1 MLASLTT
8 RMPDGTSVS
17 TLLSSLKE
25 RNPRPDPPPRR
36 TVNIVGTGG
45 GPSTFNLS
53 TASAFVAA
61 AMGARVIKTGSRAY
75 ASRTGS
81 VDLLDRL
88 GIRQTSSYEQTE
100 EMLDTFGM
108 ACAGPFVYP
117 KELRMLARQ
126 ILPFDMKTVG
136 RFFNLIGPFLAAV
149 PVSLQIT
156 GVSDHSVLPTFRGL
170 VSEDPSKDY
179 WVVWNDVGVDELM
192 SVVDCHVY
200 DSARGEEFVIRP
212 SELGLSD
219 RPFDDLLPVADLE
232 QTVDHFLGLIG
243 GDGPPGAIESI
254 KLNAAAL
261 AINCEVAPD
270 WAHGPGA
277 GRRHDE
283 RRRSRAADR
292 ADARAR
298 PGSRQGMSFFAD
310 RRPGRPGLAL
320 FLNAGDPPLDDVPG
334 ARADARRG
342 QGRLPRARDPVPE
355 LGQRRAGD
363 PSVGQPRARG
373 RRSTGRPCS
382 SSSATSAPSSSI

>member
-1 MLASLTT
+1 MPSKTPSEALAALVTQRYPIPEEVWGDFWDRLAAKELHPGEALAVLSSLTT

-17 TLLSSLKE
+17 ALLRSLRD
-25 RNPRPDPPPRR
+25 RNPQPEPPPRP

-61 AMGARVIKTGSRAY
+61 AMGTRVIKTGSRAY

-117 KELRMLARQ
+117 RELRLLARQ

-149 PVSLQIT
+149 PVTTQIT

-170 VSEDPSKDY
+170 VAEDEGKRV
-179 WVVWNDVGVDELM
+179 WVTWNDLGVDELL
-192 SVVDCHVY
+192 SVTDSHVY
-200 DSARGEEFVIRP
+200 DNRRSEEFTIEP
-212 SELGLSD
+212 AELGLQA
-219 RPFDDLLPVADLE
+219 RPFDDLLPVEDLDS
-232 QTVDHFLGLIG
+232 TVEHFLALLG
-243 GDGPPGAIESI
+243 GDGPQGAIESI

-261 AINCEVAPD
+261 AINGEVAAD
-270 WAHGPGA
+270 WP
-277 GRRHDE
+277 E
-283 RRRSRAADR
+283 
-292 ADARAR
+292 
-298 PGSRQGMSFFAD
+298 
-310 RRPGRPGLAL
+310 GLAL
-320 FLNAGDPPLDDVPG
+320 AQEAMSKGEPARLIERLRAHAEKPAAG
-334 ARADARRG
+334 A
-342 QGRLPRARDPVPE
+342 
-355 LGQRRAGD
+355 
-363 PSVGQPRARG
+363 
-373 RRSTGRPCS
+373 TRP
-382 SSSATSAPSSSI
+382 

>member
-1 MLASLTT
+1 MTQRYPIAAEVWGDFWDRLAAKELHPGEALAVLSSLTT
-8 RMPDGTSVS
+8 RMPDGVSVS
-17 TLLSSLKE
+17 ALLASLRE
-25 RNPRPDPPPRR
+25 RNPNPGPPTPPSRT

-100 EMLDTFGM
+100 EMLDEFGM

-170 VSEDPSKDY
+170 VDEDQSKEY
-179 WVVWNDVGVDELM
+179 WLVWNDVGVDELM
-192 SVVDCHVY
+192 SVVECHVY
-200 DSARGEEFVIRP
+200 DSRRGEEIILRP
-212 SELGLSD
+212 AELGLGE
-219 RPFDDLLPVADLE
+219 RPFDDLLPVSDLD
-232 QTVDHFLGLIG
+232 QTVDHFLALIG
-243 GDGPPGAIESI
+243 GVGPVGAIESI

-261 AINCEVAPD
+261 AINCDVAPD
-270 WAHGPGA
+270 WPTALELA
-277 GRRHDE
+277 GDAM
-283 RRRSRAADR
+283 AA
-292 ADARAR
+292 
-298 PGSRQGMSFFAD
+298 GV
-310 RRPGRPGLAL
+310 PGRLIERMREHGLLA
-320 FLNAGDPPLDDVPG
+320 AK
-334 ARADARRG
+334 A
-342 QGRLPRARDPVPE
+342 
-355 LGQRRAGD
+355 
-363 PSVGQPRARG
+363 
-373 RRSTGRPCS
+373 
-382 SSSATSAPSSSI
+382 

>member
-1 MLASLTT
+1 MVAQPPSPALAALVTQRYPISEDVWGDFWDRLAAKELHPGEALAVLSSLTT
-8 RMPDGTSVS
+8 RMPDGASVS
-17 TLLSSLKE
+17 SLLQSLRA
-25 RNPRPDPPPRR
+25 RNPQPQTPTRT

-108 ACAGPFVYP
+108 ACAGSFVYP
-117 KELRMLARQ
+117 KELRMLARR

-149 PVSLQIT
+149 PVSVQIT

-179 WVVWNDVGVDELM
+179 WVVWNSAGVDELM
-192 SVVDCHVY
+192 SVVECNVY
-200 DSARGEEFVIRP
+200 DSARGEEYVLRP
-212 SELGLSD
+212 AELGLRA
-219 RPFDDLLPVADLE
+219 RPFEDLLPVSDLDR
-232 QTVDHFLGLIG
+232 TVEHFLALIG
-243 GDGPPGAIESI
+243 GDGPPGAIDSI

-261 AINCEVAPD
+261 ALNGGVAGD
-270 WAHGPGA
+270 WAEGLQMAADAMSA
-277 GRRHDE
+277 GEPARLIE
-283 RRRSRAADR
+283 RMRAA
-292 ADARAR
+292 
-298 PGSRQGMSFFAD
+298 GQ
-310 RRPGRPGLAL
+310 LA
-320 FLNAGDPPLDDVPG
+320 
-334 ARADARRG
+334 
-342 QGRLPRARDPVPE
+342 
-355 LGQRRAGD
+355 
-363 PSVGQPRARG
+363 
-373 RRSTGRPCS
+373 
-382 SSSATSAPSSSI
+382 ATA

>member
-1 MLASLTT
+1 MSTKPPPSLALAALVTQRYPVPAEVWADFWDRLASKSLHPGEALAVLSSLTT
-8 RMPDGTSVS
+8 RMPDGASVS
-17 TLLSSLKE
+17 SLLASLRE
-25 RNPRPDPPPRR
+25 RNPQPGAPSHT

-100 EMLDTFGM
+100 ELLDTFGM

-136 RFFNLIGPFLAAV
+136 RFFNLIGPFLAGV

-170 VSEDPSKDY
+170 VSEDPTKHY
-179 WVVWNDVGVDELM
+179 WVCWNELGADELM

-200 DSARGEEFVIRP
+200 DSARGEEYMLRP
-212 SELGLSD
+212 AELGLSE
-219 RPFDDLLPVADLE
+219 RPFEDLLPVDDLE
-232 QTVDHFLGLIG
+232 QTVDHFLALIS
-243 GDGPPGAIESI
+243 GDGPPGAIDSI
-254 KLNAAAL
+254 RLNAAAL
-261 AINCEVAPD
+261 AMNCGVVED
-270 WAHGPGA
+270 WQAGLSLAAQTMTESEPARLIERMRAHGQVAA
-277 GRRHDE
+277 G
-283 RRRSRAADR
+283 
-292 ADARAR
+292 
-298 PGSRQGMSFFAD
+298 
-310 RRPGRPGLAL
+310 
-320 FLNAGDPPLDDVPG
+320 
-334 ARADARRG
+334 
-342 QGRLPRARDPVPE
+342 
-355 LGQRRAGD
+355 
-363 PSVGQPRARG
+363 
-373 RRSTGRPCS
+373 T
-382 SSSATSAPSSSI
+382 

>member
-1 MLASLTT
+1 VTTKRVGGPPSQALAALVTQRYPIPAEVWSDFWDRLASKSLHSGEALAVLSSLTT
-8 RMPDGTSVS
+8 RMPDGVSVS
-17 TLLSSLKE
+17 SLLASLRE
-25 RNPRPDPPPRR
+25 RNPQPGPPPRT

-61 AMGARVIKTGSRAY
+61 SMGARVIKTGSRAY

-117 KELRMLARQ
+117 RELRMLARQ

-156 GVSDHSVLPTFRGL
+156 GVSDHSVLPTFRDL
-170 VSEDPSKDY
+170 VSEDSSKAY

-200 DSARGEEFVIRP
+200 DSIRGEEFVLRP
-212 SELGLSD
+212 AELGLSE
-219 RPFDDLLPVADLE
+219 RPFEDLLPAPELD
-232 QTVDHFLGLIG
+232 QTVDHFLALLG
-243 GDGPPGAIESI
+243 GEGPTGAIESI

-261 AINCEVAPD
+261 ALNCGVAAD
-270 WAHGPGA
+270 WAQGLQM
-277 GRRHDE
+277 
-283 RRRSRAADR
+283 AADAMSAGEPAQLIERMR
-292 ADARAR
+292 AH
-298 PGSRQGMSFFAD
+298 
-310 RRPGRPGLAL
+310 
-320 FLNAGDPPLDDVPG
+320 
-334 ARADARRG
+334 G
-342 QGRLPRARDPVPE
+342 QVVA
-355 LGQRRAGD
+355 
-363 PSVGQPRARG
+363 
-373 RRSTGRPCS
+373 
-382 SSSATSAPSSSI
+382 

>member
-1 MLASLTT
+1 MSSKPPPSEALAALVTQRYPISEEVWGDFWDRLGGKSLQPGEALAVLSSLTT
-8 RMPDGTSVS
+8 RMPDGASVS
-17 TLLSSLKE
+17 SLLQSLRS
-25 RNPRPDPPPRR
+25 RNPNPGPPPRT

-156 GVSDHSVLPTFRGL
+156 GVSDHSVLETFRGL
-170 VSEDPSKDY
+170 VSEDRGKEY
-179 WVVWNDVGVDELM
+179 WVVWNDAGVDELM

-200 DSARGEEFVIRP
+200 DSARAEEYVLRP
-212 SELGLSD
+212 AELGLRQE
-219 RPFDDLLPVADLE
+219 RPFEDLLPVGDLD
-232 QTVDHFLGLIG
+232 QTVEHFLALIG
-243 GDGPPGAIESI
+243 GDGPPGAIDSI
-254 KLNAAAL
+254 RLNAAAL
-261 AINCEVAPD
+261 ATNCGVASG
-270 WAHGPGA
+270 WEEGLA
-277 GRRHDE
+277 
-283 RRRSRAADR
+283 RAAD
-292 ADARAR
+292 A
-298 PGSRQGMSFFAD
+298 M
-310 RRPGRPGLAL
+310 
-320 FLNAGDPPLDDVPG
+320 NAGEP
-334 ARADARRG
+334 ARLIERM
-342 QGRLPRARDPVPE
+342 RA
-355 LGQRRAGD
+355 AGG
-363 PSVGQPRARG
+363 VA
-373 RRSTGRPCS
+373 
-382 SSSATSAPSSSI
+382 ATA